1 MFLSNTG
8 PEPLKNH
15 KATKPAFNVG
25 PPSAHQRNAIYMA
38 ISGWLM
44 MARFYCFL
52 DPLSPHTKK
61 KKKKKNEKETCHSW
75 VSSGNIFWMRE
86 CYAMYYLKETIK
98 SYLL

>member
-1 MFLSNTG
+1 MYSRADPEGGQEVLTTPPPLKNHKNIMFLSNTG

-44 MARFYCFL
+44 MARFYCYL

-61 KKKKKNEKETCHSW
+61 KQKRKRNLS
-75 VSSGNIFWMRE
+75 
-86 CYAMYYLKETIK
+86 
-98 SYLL
+98 